1 MAKNLIVILGP
12 TASGKTQMATKLA
25 YDLQGEIIS
34 ADSRQVYKNM
44 DIGTGKD
51 LNQYIINDR
60 KIPYHLIDIV
70 VPESEFNLFEFQ
82 NRFYKIFGDLIEK
95 KTLPVLV
102 GGTGLY
108 LEAVLR
114 GYDMPLAPM
123 DQELR
128 KELNRKSKDEL
139 QKMLLALKPH
149 LHNKTD
155 LEDSERLIRA
165 IEIERA
171 RSIKDQDQGEK
182 PSIDAVV
189 FGIRWERS
197 TLRQR
202 ITVRLKDRL
211 EQGMIEEVMNLH
223 TAGLAWTKLESFG
236 LEYRFISQYLQRKIS
251 FDEMTNKLNA
261 AIHQFAKR
269 QETWFRRMEKKGIV
283 IKWLQSNDY
292 SLLKESVMK
301 ILQ

>member
-1 MAKNLIVILGP
+1 MAKNLVVILGP
-12 TASGKTQMATKLA
+12 TASGKTQLAAKLA
-25 YDLQGEIIS
+25 YDLHGEIIS

-60 KIPYHLIDIV
+60 RIPYHLIDIV
-70 VPESEFNLFEFQ
+70 APESEFNLFEFQ
-82 NRFYKIFGDLIEK
+82 NRFYKIFSDLLEK
-95 KTLPVLV
+95 EILPVLV

-108 LEAVLR
+108 MESVLT
-114 GYDMPLAPM
+114 GYDMPHAPM

-128 KELNRKSKDEL
+128 KDLNIKSKDEL
-139 QKMLLALKPH
+139 QKMLLALKPQ

-171 RSIKDQDQGEK
+171 RSAKDQTQK
-182 PSIDAVV
+182 PDINAVV

-197 TLRQR
+197 MLRQR
-202 ITVRLKDRL
+202 ITVRLKERL
-211 EQGMIEEVMNLH
+211 EQGMIEEVIKLH
-223 TAGLAWTKLESFG
+223 TAGLTWTKLESFG
-236 LEYRFISQYLQRKIS
+236 LEYRFISQYLQRIIT
-251 FDEMTNKLNA
+251 FDEMTNKLNT

-269 QETWFRRMEKKGIV
+269 QETWFRRMEKKGI
-283 IKWLQSNDY
+283 IINWLQSNDY
-292 SLLKESVMK
+292 SLLKESVIK
-301 ILQ
+301 FLQ

>member
-12 TASGKTQMATKLA
+12 TASGKTHLAAKLA

-51 LNQYIINDR
+51 LNQYIINGR
-60 KIPYHLIDIV
+60 RIPYHLIDIV
-70 VPESEFNLFEFQ
+70 APENEFNLFEFQ
-82 NRFYKIFGDLIEK
+82 YRFYKIFNELIEK
-95 KTLPVLV
+95 KILPVLV

-108 LEAVLR
+108 LESVLT
-114 GYDMPLAPM
+114 GYNMPHAPM
-123 DQELR
+123 NQELR
-128 KELNRKSKDEL
+128 KGLYRKSKDEL
-139 QKMLLALKPH
+139 QKMLLALKPQ

-171 RSIKDQDQGEK
+171 RSIKDQPQK
-182 PSIDAVV
+182 PDIDAVV

-202 ITVRLKDRL
+202 ITARLKERL
-211 EQGMIEEVMNLH
+211 EQGMIEEVMKLH
-223 TAGLAWTKLESFG
+223 TAGLTWTKLESFG

-251 FDEMTNKLNA
+251 FDEMTNKLNT

-269 QETWFRRMEKKGIV
+269 QEMWFRRMEKKGIV
-283 IKWLQSNDY
+283 INWLQSNDY

-301 ILQ
+301 FLQ

>member
-1 MAKNLIVILGP
+1 
-12 TASGKTQMATKLA
+12 
-25 YDLQGEIIS
+25 
-34 ADSRQVYKNM
+34 
-44 DIGTGKD
+44 
-51 LNQYIINDR
+51 
-60 KIPYHLIDIV
+60 
-70 VPESEFNLFEFQ
+70 
-82 NRFYKIFGDLIEK
+82 
-95 KTLPVLV
+95 
-102 GGTGLY
+102 
-108 LEAVLR
+108 
-114 GYDMPLAPM
+114 MPHAPK

-171 RSIKDQDQGEK
+171 RSTKDQTQK
-182 PSIDAVV
+182 PDINAVV

-197 TLRQR
+197 MLRQR
-202 ITVRLKDRL
+202 ITVRLKERL
-211 EQGMIEEVMNLH
+211 EQGMIEEVMKLH

-236 LEYRFISQYLQRKIS
+236 LEYRFISQYLQRKIT
-251 FDEMTNKLNA
+251 FDEMKKRLNT

-283 IKWLQSNDY
+283 INWLQSNDY

-301 ILQ
+301 YLQ

>member
-12 TASGKTQMATKLA
+12 TASGKTHLASKLA

-51 LNQYIINDR
+51 LNQYIINGR
-60 KIPYHLIDIV
+60 RIPYHLIDIV
-70 VPESEFNLFEFQ
+70 APENEFNLFEFQ
-82 NRFYKIFGDLIEK
+82 YRFYKIFNELIEK
-95 KTLPVLV
+95 KILPVLV

-108 LEAVLR
+108 LESVLT
-114 GYDMPLAPM
+114 GYNMPHAPM
-123 DQELR
+123 NQELR
-128 KELNRKSKDEL
+128 KCLYRKSKDEL
-139 QKMLLALKPH
+139 QKILLALKPQ

-171 RSIKDQDQGEK
+171 RSIKDQPQK
-182 PSIDAVV
+182 PDIDAVV

-202 ITVRLKDRL
+202 ITARLKERL
-211 EQGMIEEVMNLH
+211 EQGMIEEVMKLH
-223 TAGLAWTKLESFG
+223 TAGLTWTKLESFG

-251 FDEMTNKLNA
+251 FDEMTNKLNT

-269 QETWFRRMEKKGIV
+269 QETLFRRMEKKWIV
-283 IKWLQSNDY
+283 INCLQSNDY

-301 ILQ
+301 FLQ

>member
-1 MAKNLIVILGP
+1 MAKNLAVILGP
-12 TASGKTQMATKLA
+12 TASGKTQLA
-25 YDLQGEIIS
+25 ANDLHGEIIS

-51 LNQYIINDR
+51 LNQYIINGR
-60 KIPYHLIDIV
+60 RIPYHLIDIV
-70 VPESEFNLFEFQ
+70 APESEFNLFEFQ
-82 NRFYKIFGDLIEK
+82 NRFYKTFSELIEK
-95 KTLPVLV
+95 KILPVLV

-108 LEAVLR
+108 LESVLT
-114 GYDMPLAPM
+114 GYNMPHAPM

-128 KELNRKSKDEL
+128 KELSQKSKDEL
-139 QKMLLALKPH
+139 QKMLLALKPQ

-171 RSIKDQDQGEK
+171 RSAKDQTQK
-182 PSIDAVV
+182 PDINAVV

-202 ITVRLKDRL
+202 ITVRLKERL
-211 EQGMIEEVMNLH
+211 EQGMIEEVMKLH
-223 TAGLAWTKLESFG
+223 TAGLTWKKLESFG
-236 LEYRFISQYLQRKIS
+236 LEYRFISQYLQKKIT
-251 FDEMTNKLNA
+251 FDEMKNRLNT

-269 QETWFRRMEKKGIV
+269 QETWFRRMEKKGVV
-283 IKWLQSNDY
+283 INWLQSNDY

-301 ILQ
+301 FLQ